1 MGIKKLQTNEIV
13 FIDSL
18 EKLNYYRIN
27 YTVKKTKIKFYCA
40 NCHNEVITLL
50 HYRKNFPLY
59 CESCQRENT
68 CITLYGVKNGG
79 GSKESIEKI
88 KKTKLERYGDERYNN
103 KEKQFETVKNKTLEE
118 KQKIIDKILDVKL
131 KKYGSKR
138 CSEEGLKHIAEIQHE
153 NRVERCRKQKQTK
166 LIKYG
171 SETYNNVQKMFDTK
185 EKRYGNRNYQN
196 IEKIK
201 ETNNLKYGCDFY
213 VLADDFKEKS
223 EKTSL
228 KNWGTT
234 HPMKTDI
241 IKERLKE
248 SNLEKYGTEYTAS
261 TEWQKEKT
269 RQTCLTKYGTTYP
282 VSHFA
287 RVRSWL
293 EDEICAY
300 IDTLSLEYQ
309 KNNRILLHGK
319 EIDLFFPKLNKSIE
333 IQGTYWHA
341 DPKIYNESYYNKAKN
356 MTAKEIWEY
365 DAAKKKE
372 IETLGISLFYIWEND
387 WINNNEIIKKEIKEY
402 LK

>member
-1 MGIKKLQTNEIV
+1 MSVKKLQTDEIV
-13 FIDSL
+13 FIDSS
-18 EKLNYYRIN
+18 EKLNYYRLN

-40 NCHNEVITLL
+40 NCRSEVITLL
-50 HYRKNFPLY
+50 HYKKSFPLY
-59 CESCQRENT
+59 CKSCQRENT
-68 CITLYGVKNGG
+68 CIILYGVKNGG
-79 GSKESIEKI
+79 GSKEAIEKI
-88 KKTKLERYGDERYNN
+88 KKTKLERYGNECYNN
-103 KEKQFETVKNKTLEE
+103 KEKQFETVKNKTQEE
-118 KQKIIDKILDVKL
+118 KQEIIDKILDVKL
-131 KKYGSKR
+131 QKYGSKR
-138 CSEEGLKHIAEIQHE
+138 CSEEGLKHIAKIQHE
-153 NRVERCRKQKQTK
+153 NRVERCQKQKQTK
-166 LIKYG
+166 FIKYG
-171 SETYNNVQKMFDTK
+171 SKTYNNIQKAFETK
-185 EKRYGNRNYQN
+185 EERYGNRNYQN

-228 KNWGTT
+228 KNWGTV
-234 HPMKTDI
+234 HPMKSDI
-241 IKERLKE
+241 IKERIKE

-269 RQTCLTKYGTTYP
+269 RQTCLDKYGTTYP

-365 DAAKKKE
+365 DAIKKKE
-372 IETLGISLFYIWEND
+372 IEALGISFFYIWEND